1 MAKIDITKIT
11 DLELASFSMRAIEE
25 LQRAIQNVQIIKG
38 EIARREKIEADN
50 KEKLKEPKEK

>member
-1 MAKIDITKIT
+1 MEQIDITKIT
-11 DLELASFSMRAIEE
+11 DLKLASFSMRAMQE
-25 LQRAIQNVQIIKG
+25 LQRAIQNVQMFQG